1 MTKTY
6 VVTWEMDIEAE
17 TPEAAAAK
25 ALEIH
30 RDPESIATMFDVHD
44 MTTGEGFREDMDPF
58 A

>member
-30 RDPESIATMFDVHD
+30 RDPESVATFFAV
-44 MTTGEGFREDMDPF
+44 REVDTDTAVIVDLDPF